1 MTSSLSQGCSPTIER
16 LCRVAG
22 VSRAGYYRFW
32 RTSAPRQHDTMLRD
46 EIQRLVLANNR
57 HRGYRLVTF
66 QLHQQNMIVNHKRV
80 LRLMRQDNLLCLRKR
95 AYVPATTDSR
105 HGWPVVPNL
114 AGGML
119 VSGLDQ
125 LWVADITYIRLQE
138 EFVYL
143 AVILDAFSRRVIGW
157 AMADHLRA
165 SLAIDALAMAIE
177 ARRPKPDSLIHHS
190 DRGVQYAC
198 SDYTEVLAAYK
209 ITASMSRIG
218 NPYDNAKA
226 ERFMRTLKTEQVD
239 GTLYRD
245 LRGGQACD
253 RPLHRPGL
261 QCPAPAH
268 GAGLS
273 HARPVRGA
281 SSRPPSGRGA
291 WRRREQ
297 RRAHTIREEEVFWRR
312 HAERA
317 RATLRATGGFAPPA
331 PTIVCAASRTT
342 LTHDINQYIHGNRN
356 PVRIF
361 AVSPRGCTAVTVFA
375 VFAPGS
381 RCSRSA
387 QGE

>member
-16 LCRVAG
+16 LCRLAG

-95 AYVPATTDSR
+95 AYVPATTDSQ

-198 SDYTEVLAAYK
+198 SDYTEVLAAYN

-245 LRGGQACD
+245 LREAKRAIGPFIDQVYNAQRLHTALGYRTPVQFEE
-253 RPLHRPGL
+253 LHR
-261 QCPAPAH
+261 
-268 GAGLS
+268 
-273 HARPVRGA
+273 ARFRGA
-281 SSRPPSGRGA
+281 APGGAANSAGHTPSEKKKSSGAVTRSGRARRCAQPGA
-291 WRRREQ
+291 SRRPRP
-297 RRAHTIREEEVFWRR
+297 ASS
-312 HAERA
+312 
-317 RATLRATGGFAPPA
+317 APPA
-331 PTIVCAASRTT
+331 GP
-342 LTHDINQYIHGNRN
+342 
-356 PVRIF
+356 P
-361 AVSPRGCTAVTVFA
+361 
-375 VFAPGS
+375 
-381 RCSRSA
+381 
-387 QGE
+387 